1 MSSIPRTTAV
11 RRNLQYIAVAELR
24 DEVFQYTTSTV
35 NFRTTGTFTAPY
47 IVGATQAVSIPAGTL
62 LVETGRKLF
71 RGANP
76 NVPTFLVQVMAYTP
90 GKATD
95 GGNSVGNGQ
104 SLRDATGKAVS
115 GFIDP
120 NSPNVALYS
129 IDRNSD
135 QDDGL
140 YYSNL
145 ALLTAGGA
153 ATTVAQIAAAGG
165 VPHKSSSLFTDGSLT
180 ANSLTVSANKS
191 ATIAISNVVA
201 TATVATYTVPTGHGI
216 TVGQTVSVSGLGA
229 ASLGGATTAV
239 NLASTFAV
247 YSGGFITYT
256 TGTNH
261 GYVSGQLVTT
271 AFTAGTNTAA
281 FTVTNAVIV
290 SVPSVTTFVIR
301 GPASAPTALGGSPA
315 GTVISPNMNI
325 VNDVVA
331 TVDATTFTV
340 NGGFTAVSTAASTG
354 IAAVSGG
361 SITTIGT
368 GGLTLAGALVQRIA
382 TTLPTS
388 TGANTTA
395 IDLSLGN
402 IFLQTNSTT
411 GGAVATTYV
420 ITNSI
425 VGTVFTL
432 VIANGVAQAN
442 TYVFPANVAVIATP
456 GTVSGTGLQGSQTVT
471 AAAAIA
477 KITCFCVVTA

>member
-1 MSSIPRTTAV
+1 
-11 RRNLQYIAVAELR
+11 LQYIAVAELR
-24 DEVFQYTTSTV
+24 DEVFHYTTSTV

-95 GGNSVGNGQ
+95 GSNSVGNGQ
-104 SLRDATGKAVS
+104 SLRDATDKAVS

-191 ATIAISNVVA
+191 ASVAITNVAA

-229 ASLGGATTAV
+229 TTLGGATTAV
-239 NLASTFAV
+239 NLATTFAV

-256 TGTNH
+256 TATNH

-290 SVPSVTTFVIR
+290 SVPSATTFVIR

-354 IAAVSGG
+354 TATVSGG
-361 SITTIGT
+361 STTTVGT
-368 GGLTLAGALVQRIA
+368 AGLTLAGTLVQRIA
-382 TTLPTS
+382 TTLLPNTVAS
-388 TGANTTA
+388 T
-395 IDLSLGN
+395 ILVDLSLGN
-402 IFLQTNSTT
+402 VFLHTVNP
-411 GGAVATTYV
+411 GGAGIATTYV
-420 ITNSI
+420 LANSI

-432 VIANGVAQAN
+432 VISSTTASGSN
-442 TYVFPANVAVIATP
+442 TFIFPSNVAVSSTSPIA
-456 GTVSGTGLQGSQTVT
+456 GLTTQTIT
-471 AAAAIA
+471 ATAGATAI